1 MLDQKLH
8 KTMEDAFF
16 FEQDRRLQ
24 EKRRQIREMQET
36 KANLAQVSGIRNDQV
51 LDQLLALGIRPETL
65 ATLFAI
71 PLIEVAWADGEMQ
84 EPERDRLIEYA
95 EKAGLRRKGLDRDIL
110 LVWLRRKP
118 APALLEAWEQYIRAL
133 GRELGEAERRALR
146 DEVLKDARSIA
157 EAAGGIFG
165 LGAVSAD
172 EQRMLQRLEAAFQ

>member
-1 MLDQKLH
+1 MSAH
-8 KTMEDAFF
+8 FN
-16 FEQDRRLQ
+16 
-24 EKRRQIREMQET
+24 ET
-36 KANLAQVSGIRNDQV
+36 I
-51 LDQLLALGIRPETL
+51 
-65 ATLFAI
+65 
-71 PLIEVAWADGEMQ
+71 
-84 EPERDRLIEYA
+84 
-95 EKAGLRRKGLDRDIL
+95 
-110 LVWLRRKP
+110 WLRRKP